1 MAFSPDGTVLASIDT
16 PKQYGPD
23 DEYYDGL
30 GELVLWD
37 TSTGDRRASLLG
49 HSQTLLSLAFSPDG
63 TTLASGSA
71 DNTIRLW
78 DMSPYVSLDTSSA
91 PLELPLP
98 THTILETNYP
108 NPFNRGT
115 WIPYQLHASG
125 HVRLTIYDL
134 RGALVR
140 EIDLGYREAGAYLTT
155 AGAARWDGRD
165 QHGRPAASGV
175 YLYRLQAGPVTQ
187 GKKMLLLR

>member
-1 MAFSPDGTVLASIDT
+1 MVWVSFCCGIQAPASKWLSARAFLDSDVDSVL
-16 PKQYGPD
+16 
-23 DEYYDGL
+23 
-30 GELVLWD
+30 
-37 TSTGDRRASLLG
+37 
-49 HSQTLLSLAFSPDG
+49 PDG

-71 DNTIRLW
+71 DDTIRLW
-78 DMSPYVSLDTSSA
+78 DMTPYISPDVSPDVPPVPTLA
-91 PLELPLP
+91 EPPLP
-98 THTILETNYP
+98 THTILEANYP

-115 WIPYQLHASG
+115 WIPYQLNTPRK
-125 HVRLTIYDL
+125 VRLAIYDL

-165 QHGRPAASGV
+165 QHGRHAASGV

-187 GKKMLLLR
+187 GKKMLLLK